1 MHHKQSEMK
10 ERVVTR
16 SSLTT
21 DQQHPQRATETG
33 HPPSWIN
40 NNLDTDLAKKV
51 ISKALVKLLQFSLQ
65 TLLVIMFCVANSSP
79 A

>member
-40 NNLDTDLAKKV
+40 NNLDTDLAKQ
-51 ISKALVKLLQFSLQ
+51 SFQRPWLNYCNSLYRH
-65 TLLVIMFCVANSSP
+65 CS
-79 A
+79 